1 MVAVESPSEGQSPTV
16 ADWPLFM
23 LSLWSPKA
31 DVFAVAQGVA
41 VVKSTSC
48 CGVQSMEPYRR
59 ETPPWRHGGPKDD
72 EANRDAGVRGSVFN
86 ADAVESDAGVR
97 GSVFNADSVEGDA
110 GVHKS
115 LFNADAVEERQNGV
129 VVHVGDPTGSNGCSD
144 ISVKAVLMQ
153 SPESFMAVVM
163 SAVGCCGR

>member
-1 MVAVESPSEGQSPTV
+1 M

-86 ADAVESDAGVR
+86 ADAVE
-97 GSVFNADSVEGDA
+97 
-110 GVHKS
+110 
-115 LFNADAVEERQNGV
+115 ERQNGV

-144 ISVKAVLMQ
+144 IGVKAVLMQ
-153 SPESFMAVVM
+153 SPESFMAHAVVM
-163 SAVGCCGR
+163 SAVSCCGR